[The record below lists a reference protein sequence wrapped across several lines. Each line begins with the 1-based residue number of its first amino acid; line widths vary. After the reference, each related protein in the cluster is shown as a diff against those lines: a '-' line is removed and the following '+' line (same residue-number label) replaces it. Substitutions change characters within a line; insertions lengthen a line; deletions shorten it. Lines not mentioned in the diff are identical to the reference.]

1 MKSTHFINSKGESAR
16 CEAVLVDGFA
26 LVRSFNDLK
35 NSKSNQLKHKLIN
48 ASPSYLPIVQ
58 INGNSFESANELSHP
73 FVALGSGVRYGL
85 ISNNHFVYNN
95 TSPNKKNVLINF
107 ESAERVTESGGAE
120 NIIGFGNTYTTSLPE
135 VGGSD

>member
-1 MKSTHFINSKGESAR
+1 VKSTHFINSKGESAR
-16 CEAVLVDGFA
+16 SEAVLVDGIT

-35 NSKSNQLKHKLIN
+35 NSKSNQMKHKLIN

-58 INGNSFESANELSHP
+58 FNGNSFESAIELSNP

-95 TSPNKKNVLINF
+95 TSQNKKNALINF
-107 ESAERVTESGGAE
+107 ESA
-120 NIIGFGNTYTTSLPE
+120 
-135 VGGSD
+135 